1 MSAGPSAAEGDP
13 DLVALVR
20 SAIDAA
26 GGAISFADYMDL
38 ALFAPELGYY
48 SAGTARFGADG
59 DFVTAPES
67 SSLFARCVARQT
79 GEVLAGLGGGDVCE
93 VGAGSGALAADLL
106 EGLAEADSL
115 PERYRIVER
124 SPALRERQRS
134 LLGSRDGALFERVE
148 WCDEIPARIRGV
160 VIGNEVL
167 DAMPAHRFRM
177 RAGTLN
183 ECRVASHDGGF
194 RWVEADCAGSA
205 LARHAQSVLGT
216 LDHALPDGYTSEL
229 APARQAFIAHLGA
242 SLEQGVALLFDYGYP
257 RDEYYHPQR
266 SSGTLRCFHRH
277 RAHEDPLILTGL
289 QDISVHVDFTAIAEA
304 AQAARSETAGGLDVA
319 GFTTQAEFLL
329 ATGLLEAC
337 RDVDP
342 TSRRH
347 AELTAQIKR
356 LTLPGQMGEAVKV
369 MALARGFD
377 EALKG
382 FSGRDLRGR
391 L

>member
-1 MSAGPSAAEGDP
+1 MSMGPRGAEGDP

-20 SAIDAA
+20 TAIDAA

-38 ALFAPELGYY
+38 ALFAPGLGYY

-79 GEVLAGLGGGDVCE
+79 GEVLAALGGGDVCE

-106 EGLAEADSL
+106 EALAEAERL
-115 PERYRIVER
+115 PRRYRIVER

-148 WCDEIPARIRGV
+148 WCDELPPGIHGV

-167 DAMPAHRFRM
+167 DAMPAHRFRL
-177 RAGTLN
+177 RAGTLK

-194 RWVEADCAGSA
+194 QWVETDCAGSA
-205 LARHAQSVLGT
+205 LARHAESVLGT
-216 LDHALPDGYTSEL
+216 LCHTLPDGYTSEL
-229 APARQAFIAHLGA
+229 APVRQAFITRLGEC
-242 SLEQGVALLFDYGYP
+242 LEEGVALLFDYGYA
-257 RDEYYHPQR
+257 RDEYFHPQR

-304 AQAARSETAGGLDVA
+304 AQGDMAGDLEVS

-329 ATGLLEAC
+329 ATGLLDAC
-337 RDVDP
+337 RDADP
-342 TSRRH
+342 VSRRH

-356 LTLPGQMGEAVKV
+356 LTLPSQMGEAVKV
-369 MALARGFD
+369 MALARDFD
-377 EALKG
+377 GALTG